1 MSKAAQLQI
10 PLSELKVGMTV
21 KLPLSWTD
29 HPFLF
34 NQIEIE
40 KLAHIELIKTLD
52 VSYVTLIAG
61 SELLPNE
68 AESEIEEAAPAP
80 QQQVADNQILV
91 RKSIRLGQQRFT
103 KGASDCRATF
113 SKLGADPQGAYRSAA
128 TLVEELMDH
137 LKATDSPSLALVNP
151 GEDLSVNQHGVS
163 IAVLSMMIG
172 QALSMSHS
180 QLRDIAM
187 GSLFHDIGKLKV
199 PDVIRR
205 KKNNLS
211 DHEINFLNM
220 HPKFGYDMLDKS
232 GLFPSEV
239 LDIVLHHH
247 ECIDGSGYPNGLKG
261 KQIAMTTQVVS
272 LVNDFDR
279 LLREVEGRSPQVALG
294 YLFKNRAD
302 KHDSELISTLVKVL
316 GIYPPGTM
324 VQLSDGEV
332 AKVMVTTSQVK
343 KPIVWSCTLDG
354 QGAKL
359 RFLTEESE
367 EIIGVLK
374 PEELST
380 SALKTLDGHS
390 TVSFYFS
397 SL

>member
-1 MSKAAQLQI
+1 MSKAAELQI

-40 KLAHIELIKTLD
+40 KTAHIELIKTLN
-52 VSYVTLIAG
+52 VSHVTLIGG
-61 SELLPNE
+61 SELLTDEVTPAVKE
-68 AESEIEEAAPAP
+68 VPIRPKQLAADSNA
-80 QQQVADNQILV
+80 LV

-128 TLVEELMDH
+128 SLVEELMEH
-137 LKATDSPSLALVNP
+137 LKETDTPHLALVNP
-151 GEDLSVNQHGVS
+151 GEDISVNQHGVS

-172 QALSMSHS
+172 QALSMNHS

-211 DHEINFLNM
+211 EHEVNFLNM
-220 HPKFGYDMLDKS
+220 HPNFGYDMLDKT
-232 GLFPSEV
+232 GLFSSEA

-247 ECIDGSGYPNGLKG
+247 EWADGSGYPHGLKG
-261 KQIAMTTQVVS
+261 KQIAITTQVVS
-272 LVNDFDR
+272 LVNDFER
-279 LLREVEGRSPQVALG
+279 LLRGGEGLSPQVALG
-294 YLFKNRAD
+294 YLFKNRAG
-302 KHDSELISTLVKVL
+302 KHEAELISTLVKVL

-332 AKVMVTTSQVK
+332 AKVMVTTSQVQ
-343 KPIVWSCTLDG
+343 KPIVWSCTLEG
-354 QGAKL
+354 QNARL
-359 RFLTEESE
+359 RFLAEESE
-367 EIIGVLK
+367 AIIGVLK
-374 PEELST
+374 AEELSS
-380 SALKTLDGHS
+380 SALKTLDGNS

>member
-1 MSKAAQLQI
+1 MSKAAELQI

-40 KLAHIELIKTLD
+40 KTAHIELIKTLN
-52 VSYVTLIAG
+52 VSHVTLIGG
-61 SELLPNE
+61 SELLTDEVTPAVKE
-68 AESEIEEAAPAP
+68 VPTKPKQLAADSNA
-80 QQQVADNQILV
+80 LV

-128 TLVEELMDH
+128 SLVEELMEH
-137 LKATDSPSLALVNP
+137 LKETDTPHLALVNP
-151 GEDLSVNQHGVS
+151 GEDISVNQHGVS

-172 QALSMSHS
+172 QALSMNHS

-211 DHEINFLNM
+211 EHEVNFLNM
-220 HPKFGYDMLDKS
+220 HPNFGYDMLDKT
-232 GLFPSEV
+232 GLFSSEA

-247 ECIDGSGYPNGLKG
+247 EWADGSGYPHGLKG
-261 KQIAMTTQVVS
+261 KQIAITTQVVS

-279 LLREVEGRSPQVALG
+279 LLRGGEGLSPQVALG
-294 YLFKNRAD
+294 YLFKNRAG
-302 KHDSELISTLVKVL
+302 KHEAELISTLVKVL

-332 AKVMVTTSQVK
+332 AKVMVTTSQVQ
-343 KPIVWSCTLDG
+343 KPIVWSCTLEG
-354 QGAKL
+354 QNARL
-359 RFLTEESE
+359 RFLAEDSE
-367 EIIGVLK
+367 AIIGVLK
-374 PEELST
+374 VEELSS
-380 SALKTLDGHS
+380 SALKTLDGNS

>member
-1 MSKAAQLQI
+1 MSKAAQMQI

-40 KLAHIELIKTLD
+40 KTAHIELIKTLD
-52 VSYVTLIAG
+52 VSFVYLIAG
-61 SELLPNE
+61 CELLTPQASPKVE
-68 AESEIEEAAPAP
+68 VTQVMPEQLAA
-80 QQQVADNQILV
+80 DSQILV

-113 SKLGADPQGAYRSAA
+113 SKIGSDPQGAYRSAA
-128 TLVEELMDH
+128 TLVEDLMDH
-137 LKATDSPSLALVNP
+137 LKETDCPHLALVNP
-151 GEDLSVNQHGVS
+151 GEDISVNQHGVS

-172 QALSMSHS
+172 QALSMNHS

-187 GSLFHDIGKLKV
+187 GALFHDIGKQKV

-205 KKNNLS
+205 KKGLLTE
-211 DHEINFLNM
+211 HEINFLNM
-220 HPKFGYDMLDKS
+220 HPKYGYDMLDKS

-239 LDIVLHHH
+239 LDIILHHH
-247 ECIDGSGYPNGLKG
+247 EWVDGSGYPDGLKG
-261 KQIAMTTQVVS
+261 KQIPLTTQVVS
-272 LVNDFDR
+272 LVNDFDHI
-279 LLREVEGRSPQVALG
+279 LRSEEGLAPQVALG
-294 YLFKNRAD
+294 YLFKNRTG
-302 KHDSELISTLVKVL
+302 KHEAQLISTLVKVL

-324 VQLSDGEV
+324 VQLSDGDI
-332 AKVMVTTSQVK
+332 AKVMLTTSQVQ
-343 KPIVWSCTLDG
+343 KPVVWSCSIDG
-354 QGAKL
+354 QKARL
-359 RFLTEESE
+359 RFLAEEPH

-374 PEELST
+374 VDELST
-380 SALKTLDGHS
+380 SAVKTLDGNA

>member
-40 KLAHIELIKTLD
+40 KTAHIELIKTLD
-52 VSYVTLIAG
+52 VSYVYLISG
-61 SELLPNE
+61 CELLTVQ
-68 AESEIEEAAPAP
+68 AAPKIE
-80 QQQVADNQILV
+80 VAQPSPEQLAADSQAFV

-103 KGASDCRATF
+103 KGASDCRSTF
-113 SKLGADPQGAYRSAA
+113 SKLGPDPQGAYRSAA

-137 LKATDSPSLALVNP
+137 LKETDSPHLALVNP
-151 GEDLSVNQHGVS
+151 GEDISVNQHCVS

-172 QALSMSHS
+172 QALSMNHS

-187 GSLFHDIGKLKV
+187 GALFHDIGKLKV

-205 KKNNLS
+205 KKGVLTE
-211 DHEINFLNM
+211 HEINFLNM
-220 HPKFGYDMLDKS
+220 HPKYGYDMLDKS

-247 ECIDGSGYPNGLKG
+247 EWVDGSGYPDGLKG
-261 KQIAMTTQVVS
+261 KQIPLTTQVVS

-279 LLREVEGRSPQVALG
+279 ILRAEEGRSPQVALG
-294 YLFKNRAD
+294 YLFKNRTG
-302 KHDSELISTLVKVL
+302 KHDAQLISTLVKVL
-316 GIYPPGTM
+316 GIYPPGTL
-324 VQLSDGEV
+324 VQLSDGEI
-332 AKVMVTTSQVK
+332 AKVMLTTSQVQ
-343 KPIVWSCTLDG
+343 KPVVWSCSLDG
-354 QGAKL
+354 LKPRL
-359 RFLTEESE
+359 RFLVEEPH

-374 PEELST
+374 VEELSS
-380 SALKTLDGHS
+380 SAVKTLEGNAR
-390 TVSFYFS
+390 VSFYFS